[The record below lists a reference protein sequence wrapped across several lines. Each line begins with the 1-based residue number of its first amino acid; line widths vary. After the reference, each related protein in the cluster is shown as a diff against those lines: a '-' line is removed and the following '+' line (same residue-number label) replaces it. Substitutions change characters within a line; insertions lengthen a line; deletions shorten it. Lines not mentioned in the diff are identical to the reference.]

1 MIAGSDCGFG
11 TLAGFGAVDPEIAF
25 AKLGALAD
33 GGCTHGAML
42 CSAPGEAMVGYAST
56 AQCEVRT
63 KKSSMRVIL

>member
-1 MIAGSDCGFG
+1 
-11 TLAGFGAVDPEIAF
+11 VDPEIAF